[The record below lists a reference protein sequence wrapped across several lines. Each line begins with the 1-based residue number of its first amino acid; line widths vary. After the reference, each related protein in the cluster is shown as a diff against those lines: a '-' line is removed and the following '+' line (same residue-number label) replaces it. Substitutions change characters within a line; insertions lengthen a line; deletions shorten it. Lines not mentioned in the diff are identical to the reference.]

1 MRQATKKIAEER
13 MEILTKHA
21 TSNYRN
27 FPDLSQRQAFL
38 AKKIS
43 TRYRIAMPHE
53 MKMNYCKKCK
63 NFIVPG
69 ITSRIR
75 MGRSSLKSIRI
86 TCSFCDHTYR
96 KVIAQ

>member
-1 MRQATKKIAEER
+1 MKKTTKKIAVER
-13 MEILTKHA
+13 MEILLKNA
-21 TSNYRN
+21 ISNFRKY
-27 FPDLSQRQAFL
+27 PDLSQRQAFL

-43 TRYRIAMPHE
+43 TRYRIAMPYE

-86 TCSFCDHTYR
+86 TRNYCDHTYR

>member
-1 MRQATKKIAEER
+1 MKHTTKKIAVER
-13 MEILTKHA
+13 MEILMKNA
-21 TSNYRN
+21 ISNFRK
-27 FPDLSQRQAFL
+27 FPELSQRQAFL

-43 TRYRIAMPHE
+43 TRYRIAMPYE

-63 NFIVPG
+63 KFLVPG

-75 MGRSSLKSIRI
+75 LGRSSLKSIRI
-86 TCSFCDHTYR
+86 TCSYCDHTYR

>member
-1 MRQATKKIAEER
+1 MRQTTKKIAVER
-13 MEILTKHA
+13 MEILMKNA
-21 TSNYRN
+21 ISNSRK
-27 FPDLSQRQAFL
+27 FPTLSQRQAFL

-43 TRYRIAMPHE
+43 TRYRIPMPYE

-86 TCSFCDHTYR
+86 TCSYCDHTYR